1 MTCTPH
7 TQPLQEA
14 RVATPA
20 KPSWLKRAIQEAGKA
35 ACEGRLAGWGGGQGR
50 VAGRVGWLAG
60 SGSGPGGGPAG
71 SGGGPGRM
79 AGLAGWLAG
88 WDGGLVGPKGMDL
101 WIKECSGV
109 NIVT

>member
-1 MTCTPH
+1 MA
-7 TQPLQEA
+7 E
-14 RVATPA
+14 
-20 KPSWLKRAIQEAGKA
+20 
-35 ACEGRLAGWGGGQGR
+35 EGHSRGRQGCLR
-50 VAGRVGWLAG
+50 RQAGRVGWRAR
-60 SGSGPGGGPAG
+60 